1 MEATFKIDGMSCE
14 HCQARVRAALLE
26 QAGVSAA
33 NVSLANGT
41 ATVLYDAQVTSPY
54 ALLQAIGD
62 VGFDV
67 KKEAA
72 RAASFFT
79 LSGTS

>member
-14 HCQARVRAALLE
+14 HCQARVRAALLD

-33 NVSLANGT
+33 HVSLANGT
-41 ATVLYDAQVTSPY
+41 ATY

-62 VGFDV
+62 VGFDADLAL
-67 KKEAA
+67 EE
-72 RAASFFT
+72 
-79 LSGTS
+79 

>member
-1 MEATFKIDGMSCE
+1 MFIIDSQFKRGDTFKIDGMSCE

-62 VGFDV
+62 VGFDADLAL
-67 KKEAA
+67 EE
-72 RAASFFT
+72 
-79 LSGTS
+79 

>member
-26 QAGVSAA
+26 QAGVNAA

-41 ATVLYDAQVTSPY
+41 ATVLYDEQVTSPY
-54 ALLQAIGD
+54 ALLQAID
-62 VGFDV
+62 RSCLCST
-67 KKEAA
+67 AA
-72 RAASFFT
+72 VPRIRCPRMS
-79 LSGTS
+79 

>member
-26 QAGVSAA
+26 QAGVNAA

-41 ATVLYDAQVTSPY
+41 ATVLYDEQVTSPY
-54 ALLQAIGD
+54 ALLQAIGG
-62 VGFDV
+62 VGFDADLALN
-67 KKEAA
+67 E
-72 RAASFFT
+72 
-79 LSGTS
+79 

>member
-1 MEATFKIDGMSCE
+1 MEATFKIDGMTCE
-14 HCQARVRAALLE
+14 HCQARVREALLK

-41 ATVLYDAQVTSPY
+41 ATVLYDEEITSPY

-62 VGFDV
+62 VGFD
-67 KKEAA
+67 ADIDM
-72 RAASFFT
+72 
-79 LSGTS
+79 